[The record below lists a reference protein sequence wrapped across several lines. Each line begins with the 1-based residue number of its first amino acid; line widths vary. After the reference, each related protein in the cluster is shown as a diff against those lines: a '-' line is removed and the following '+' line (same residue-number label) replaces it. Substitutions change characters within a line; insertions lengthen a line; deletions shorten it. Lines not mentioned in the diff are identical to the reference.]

1 MSNNTLL
8 VLRELL
14 YQAIKHFNTC
24 FKISYCNTSLLNIAN
39 HFNFLSVHFLC
50 KNMGKQF
57 NSTVPNC
64 RSICGFLYELILNYQ
79 RFTNRYIIV
88 KTGFLL
94 WMLTQKIYHESGLWK
109 LSIIS
114 LLFIEIP
121 DIATLNY
128 STSNVSYSV
137 RRRFN
142 KWFLLKTRSSLHME
156 VIIEPFP
163 VKHHK

>member
-39 HFNFLSVHFLC
+39 HFNFLLFLC

-64 RSICGFLYELILNYQ
+64 RSTCICAFLYELILNYQ
-79 RFTNRYIIV
+79 RFTNSYIIV
-88 KTGFLL
+88 KTGSLL

-109 LSIIS
+109 LSIIL
-114 LLFIEIP
+114 LLFIESP
-121 DIATLNY
+121 DIATLITRLVMSLTQWGDF
-128 STSNVSYSV
+128 STNGSFWRLSQVSTW
-137 RRRFN
+137 
-142 KWFLLKTRSSLHME
+142 K
-156 VIIEPFP
+156 
-163 VKHHK
+163 